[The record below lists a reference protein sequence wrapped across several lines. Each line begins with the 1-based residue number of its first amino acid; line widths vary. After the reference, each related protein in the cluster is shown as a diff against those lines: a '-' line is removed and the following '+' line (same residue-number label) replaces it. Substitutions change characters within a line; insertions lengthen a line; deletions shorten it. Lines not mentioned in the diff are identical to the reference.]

1 MNREFS
7 ETISSIKSEIRKSTS
22 DKKGSS
28 GTILII
34 GGSKYYTGAPYF
46 ASLAAFHSG
55 SELVYIFSE
64 PEATVSL
71 KTLLPE
77 SIVCGIEYQEWI
89 LKKVS
94 CCIMGPGLGRPSE
107 ETCKE
112 ITRILSY
119 LGRRDIPIVID
130 GDGIRLA
137 SKLDIGD
144 LKTVI
149 ITPNTNEQKYIGEF
163 EKRIFYVLKGSNDV
177 ILWKDKEVKI
187 NNEGCPKRIGGQGD
201 ILAGTIASLVSKC
214 KPPSSDKEVFGS
226 IILGCVMVRKAGRLA
241 YEKYWKSLITRDILE
256 MLKESFR
263 AGVEDS
269 PELLALQSRK

>member
-7 ETISSIKSEIRKSTS
+7 EASSSIKSRIRTS
-22 DKKGSS
+22 ISERKGSS

-34 GGSKYYTGAPYF
+34 GGSRHYTGAPYF

-64 PEATVSL
+64 PEAIVSL

-77 SIVCGIEYQEWI
+77 SIVCGIEYQEWL

-94 CCIMGPGLGRPSE
+94 CCIIGPGLGRPSE

-137 SKLDIGD
+137 SRLDIGD

-149 ITPNTNEQKYIGEF
+149 ITPNTNEQKYIDKF

-177 ILWKDKEVKI
+177 ILWKEKEVRI

-201 ILAGTIASLVSKC
+201 ILAGTIASLVSNC
-214 KPPSSDKEVFGS
+214 KPLSSDKEIFGS
-226 IILGCVMVRKAGRLA
+226 IILGCIMVRKAVRLA
-241 YEKYWKSLITRDILE
+241 YEKCWKSLITRDILE

-263 AGVEDS
+263 TELEDHTES
-269 PELLALQSRK
+269 LALQSGE